1 MIFANGY
8 TEELQ
13 RYVADNEPLFQSLA
27 GSRVFVSGAAGLIGS
42 YVIDLLITSNRLLN
56 TGITAY
62 AVDKNRAL
70 LEQRF
75 PDAYADTVK
84 RVIADVNADTFT
96 ALEADYV
103 IHAASNTSPIDYA
116 TKPVDTIQTNVMGT
130 DRLIQF
136 ALSVGVKR
144 FLFCS
149 SVEAYGANNG
159 DVDKFTET
167 YSGYVDCNTLRAG
180 YPSAKRVSEAL
191 CNAYMAQYDTFD
203 FVTARIGRIYGP
215 TVIEGDAKAPSQFI
229 NNAVEGEPIV
239 MKSDG
244 MQQYSYGYVGD
255 CAVAL
260 LFILLKGEKGQAYN
274 VADPGSCVLLRDF
287 AQAAATAGQTEI
299 TFVVPTAVETAGYS
313 KITKATMDT
322 TKLEALGWRAV
333 YATQEGVGRTV
344 AYMREL
350 KGR

>member
-1 MIFANGY
+1 MIFATGY

-13 RYVADNEPLFQSLA
+13 RYVADNEEVFKGLSGA
-27 GSRVFVSGAAGLIGS
+27 RVFISGAAGLIGS
-42 YVIDLLITSNRLLN
+42 YVIDLLIASNCLLN
-56 TGITAY
+56 TGVMAY
-62 AVDKNRAL
+62 AVDKNGAL

-75 PDAYADTVK
+75 PDTYADTV
-84 RVIADVNADTFT
+84 RRLVLDVNVDDFT
-96 ALEADYV
+96 GVKADYV

-116 TKPVDTIQTNVMGT
+116 TKPVDTIQTNVIGT

-136 ALSVGVKR
+136 ALSVGAKR

-191 CNAYMAQYDTFD
+191 CNAYMAQYMDFD

-229 NNAVEGEPIV
+229 NNAVEGQPIV

-255 CAVAL
+255 CAMAL

-287 AQAAATAGQTEI
+287 AQAAAKAGHTET
-299 TFVVPTAVETAGYS
+299 TFVVPTAVEAAGYS

-322 TKLEALGWRAV
+322 TKLESLGWRAM
-333 YATQEGVGRTV
+333 YAMQQGVDRTV
-344 AYMREL
+344 AYL
-350 KGR
+350 KEIEER